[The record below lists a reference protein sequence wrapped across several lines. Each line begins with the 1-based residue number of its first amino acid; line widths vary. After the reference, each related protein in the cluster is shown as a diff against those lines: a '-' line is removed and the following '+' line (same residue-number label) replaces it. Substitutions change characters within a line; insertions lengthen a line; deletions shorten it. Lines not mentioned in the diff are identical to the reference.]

1 MEHYLNKSGNSPIT
15 KFRIEEQKV
24 TVWYNDDTSY
34 SYSYARAG
42 QPIVDKSKRL
52 HLKEK
57 AWPPSF
63 HSKRNFCMITRSINP
78 DYNPP
83 V

>member
-34 SYSYARAG
+34 SYSYSRAG
-42 QPIVDKSKRL
+42 QSIVDRI
-52 HLKEK
+52 KELAREGEGLATFISQQAK
-57 AWPPSF
+57 FLYDHKIDKPGL
-63 HSKRNFCMITRSINP
+63 
-78 DYNPP
+78 
-83 V
+83 